1 MSLARIDVE
10 NVSHLWSVKGRPPV
24 TALQNVSCSFRAG
37 RVTSIVGPSG
47 CGKSTL
53 LLILRR
59 LLTPSSGRVVFQYQ
73 DDDGVRAGL
82 PARMATV
89 WQSFNL
95 YPWRTVLENVTFGLE
110 LAGKSKEESLAK
122 SAQAIRAVDLAGFEN
137 HHPGQ
142 LSGGMRQR
150 VGLARALVRDP
161 EVLLLDEPFGALDAQ
176 TRLYMQEQ
184 LASLVER
191 SGMTV
196 ILITH
201 SIEEAVFLSDEVFVM
216 TARPGRIATHLPV
229 MLPRPRHV
237 DMQTLPESRAL
248 FSQIYEL
255 LRGEVAKSMA
265 VVGGGA

>member
-10 NVSHLWSVKGRPPV
+10 NVSHLWSSKGRPPV
-24 TALQNVSCSFRAG
+24 AALQNISCSFRAG
-37 RVTSIVGPSG
+37 KVSSNVGPSG

-53 LLILRR
+53 LLILRQ
-59 LLTPSSGRVVFQYQ
+59 LLTPTSGRVIFQYE
-73 DDDGVRAGL
+73 DGDGVRAGQ

-110 LAGKSKEESLAK
+110 LAGQAKDEYLAK

-137 HHPGQ
+137 HYPGQ

-161 EVLLLDEPFGALDAQ
+161 DVLLLDEPFGALDAQ

-216 TARPGRIATHLPV
+216 TARPGRIAMHLPV
-229 MLPRPRHV
+229 TLPRPRMV
-237 DMQTLPESRAL
+237 DMQNMPESRAL

-255 LRGEVAKSMA
+255 LREEVAKSMMLA
-265 VVGGGA
+265 GAGA